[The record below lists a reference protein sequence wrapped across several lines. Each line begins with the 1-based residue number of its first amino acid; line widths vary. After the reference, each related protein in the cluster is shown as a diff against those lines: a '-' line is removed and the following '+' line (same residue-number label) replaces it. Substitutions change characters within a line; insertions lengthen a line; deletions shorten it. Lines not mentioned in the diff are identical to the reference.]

1 MLLALSQLVNQAVGD
16 AVADM
21 LMVEAILLRKKVPL
35 SLSPSLSLS
44 LAVCVCLSL
53 CPVGL

>member
-44 LAVCVCLSL
+44 L
-53 CPVGL
+53 